1 MTGPRTDRLLLA
13 KPWRYRLIGSTS
25 ADFFMYVDICTKEM
39 AKLADSSI
47 ELNQEPRKP
56 DTPLDKAL
64 AVLTFLTT
72 GSRTME
78 IVVE

>member
-1 MTGPRTDRLLLA
+1 
-13 KPWRYRLIGSTS
+13 
-25 ADFFMYVDICTKEM
+25 MYVDICTKEM

-72 GSRTME
+72 GSRTVE
-78 IVVE
+78 IVVEWTNGKK